1 MKLDNTKWV
10 QAYPKKLGTFD
21 CSPKYIVPN
30 SGSVIGT
37 TLNAQGYAT
46 PVRDL
51 DRHQAPDLS
60 DQSDDRFEDGFTG

>member
-10 QAYPKKLGTFD
+10 QVYPKKLGTFD
-21 CSPKYIVPN
+21 CSSKYVVPN

-46 PVRDL
+46 EYATSTVIKP
-51 DRHQAPDLS
+51 Q
-60 DQSDDRFEDGFTG
+60 G